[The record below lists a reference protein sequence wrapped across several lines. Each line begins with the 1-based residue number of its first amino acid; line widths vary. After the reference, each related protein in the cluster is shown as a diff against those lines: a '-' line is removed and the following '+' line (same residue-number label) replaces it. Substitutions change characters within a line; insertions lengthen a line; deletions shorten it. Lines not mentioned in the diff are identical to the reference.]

1 MESVRRGG
9 AQMFRLWITT
19 YAGRRPTQWNQVPPR
34 ATALEVVED
43 TLYSAEEAALF
54 LQGFNRVMLDY
65 EQPIWAVAVPIAV
78 RYEGDAQAGTSVQ
91 GFEFA
96 DELSPADD
104 VSSPPPTTEP
114 AY

>member
-19 YAGRRPTQWNQVPPR
+19 YAGRRPSQWNQAPPR

-65 EQPIWAVAVPIAV
+65 DQPIWAVAVPITV
-78 RYEGDAQAGTSVQ
+78 RYEGDAQAGLSVQ

-104 VSSPPPTTEP
+104 ASGRIHATEP
-114 AY
+114 AC

>member
-19 YAGRRPTQWNQVPPR
+19 YTGRRPAQWNQAPPQ

-43 TLYSAEEAALF
+43 TLYSAEEASLF
-54 LQGFNRVMLDY
+54 LEGFNRVMLEHD
-65 EQPIWAVAVPIAV
+65 QPIWAVAVPITV
-78 RYEGDAQAGTSVQ
+78 RYDGDAQAGMSVL
-91 GFEFA
+91 GFEFSV
-96 DELSPADD
+96 ESSPADGAA
-104 VSSPPPTTEP
+104 SMTPMPEP